1 MNKYL
6 ITGGAGFIGSHLVNY
21 LAKDSTENNII
32 VIDDL
37 SMGKKENLENYEN
50 ITFIK
55 GDVSNKAFMENI
67 ISKDQFDYIFHLA
80 AVANVAE
87 SLIRPIHTHRI
98 NFDSVI
104 LLLELVRKYQSN
116 LKRIVFSSSAAVYGD
131 NPVLPK
137 YEDSFICPLTPY
149 GFDKFASEQF
159 VINYWHLYNVPSTA
173 VRLFNVYGSKQNPTS
188 PYSGVISI
196 LLDEYKKELLG
207 EKSNFTIYGDG
218 SQTRDFVYVKDVVRA
233 LTLISKNS
241 YALGNIFNVGTG
253 IETRLLNLIHLI
265 NEQLDTKLNIIYEE
279 KRDGDIYKS
288 VANIDKIKKIGYY
301 PQYNIFDGMNEY
313 LKEEIKNIKLI

>member
-6 ITGGAGFIGSHLVNY
+6 ITGGAGFIGSHLANH
-21 LAKDSTENNII
+21 LAKENNVV
-32 VIDDL
+32 VIDNL

-55 GDVSNKAFMENI
+55 GDVSNKNFMKNI
-67 ISKDQFDYIFHLA
+67 IKKDQFDYIFHLA
-80 AVANVAE
+80 AVANVSE
-87 SLIRPIHTHRI
+87 SLIKPIYTHRI

-104 LLLELVRKYQSN
+104 LLLELVRKYQPN
-116 LKRIVFSSSAAVYGD
+116 LKRIIFSSSAAVYGN

-149 GFDKFASEQF
+149 GIDKFAAEQY
-159 VINYWHLYNVPSTA
+159 VINYFYLHDVPTTA
-173 VRLFNVYGSKQNPTS
+173 VRFFNVYGPKQNPTS

-196 LLDEYKKELLG
+196 LLDKYKKELLG
-207 EKSNFTIYGDG
+207 EKSIFTIYGDG
-218 SQTRDFVYVKDVVRA
+218 SQSRDFVYVEDVVHA
-233 LTLISKNS
+233 LTLVSEDS
-241 YALGNIFNVGTG
+241 YALGNVFNIGTG
-253 IETRLLNLIHLI
+253 IETRLLDLIHII
-265 NEQLDTKLNIIYEE
+265 NEQLNTELNIIYKE

-288 VANIDKIKKIGYY
+288 LANIDKIKKIGYH

-313 LKEEIKNIKLI
+313 LKAEIKHI